1 MATVPI
7 STRSNRFV
15 VASTS
20 AGPFAVGFRMF
31 DNNTLDVFV
40 NGVRTT
46 AYTLNVTYA
55 FGFSDTATITFN
67 APVAA
72 GQEVRIEGALSP
84 RREDDYLPGD
94 ANLTDKLN
102 IEFGRIWSSL
112 SELYRTARRS
122 IRSFDELDPVEGV
135 DLDAI
140 INAES
145 YALTAQTKA
154 AEAAASASA
163 AAAAQNTILKPK
175 GQWLTATSYV
185 LGDLVY
191 QLGSQYECIS
201 AHTSGTFATDL
212 SAAKWRIFVAQGAS
226 GPGSGNMVTTQNLN
240 DLADKDVSL
249 SNLGGTTLGKA
260 LFKIADAAA
269 ARTAIGVLP
278 AGTNSDAQGGTS
290 TSVAMTPAMAAA
302 RVQGLVAAGGT
313 LTDLTLTYENRLEL
327 TFTATSALVFA
338 TASVEA
344 RHLSTTGT
352 DVFGKLELYDTVSA
366 TAVAVNAGGETPL
379 NGTSFG
385 CRFQLGIV
393 HGALT
398 VGRSYKLRLL
408 LAKTVAAGPTYPQ
421 NLTIFGMQA

>member
-46 AYTLNVTYA
+46 AYTLNVTYSY
-55 FGFSDTATITFN
+55 GFSDTATITFN

-84 RREDDYLPGD
+84 QREDDYLPGD

-122 IRSFDELDPVEGV
+122 IRSFDELDPVDGV

-154 AEAAASASA
+154 AEAAASAAA

-212 SAAKWRIFVAQGAS
+212 SAAKWRIFAAQGAS
-226 GPGSGNMVTTQNLN
+226 GPGSGDMLSSNNGNDFANKDTTLT
-240 DLADKDVSL
+240 
-249 SNLGGTTLGKA
+249 NLGGTTLA
-260 LFKIADAAA
+260 LFKSADQAA

-278 AGTNSDAQGGTS
+278 AGTNSDAQGGIS
-290 TSVAMTPAMAAA
+290 TSVAMTPAMAKA
-302 RVQGLVAAGGT
+302 RVQGLAATGGT

-344 RHLSTTGT
+344 KQLTAVWT
-352 DVFGKLELYDTVSA
+352 DVIGRFELYDTVSA
-366 TAVAVNAGGETPL
+366 TVVATSEGGETPL
-379 NGTSFG
+379 NNTSFG
-385 CRFQLGIV
+385 CRFQLAMAY
-393 HGALT
+393 GALT